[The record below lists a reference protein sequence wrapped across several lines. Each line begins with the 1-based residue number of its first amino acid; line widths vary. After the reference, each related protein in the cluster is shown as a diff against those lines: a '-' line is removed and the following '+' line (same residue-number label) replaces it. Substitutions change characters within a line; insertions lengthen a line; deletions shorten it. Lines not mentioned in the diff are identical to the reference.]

1 MVKYQKYLGK
11 PCPSFSALFHAFLS
25 HTQLL
30 YFFFRLPWNSN
41 VYIFSQN
48 QNRMKIEALVVLLLL
63 IPSSLALENL
73 YEYDSL
79 NIDLEIRGGFEL
91 IPTGGNARVEDVTA
105 ELYLIPEESFRQ
117 KIMNIDSSGESQ
129 NNKLAFTW
137 DHPAI
142 GTHLFGYDARVKT
155 NNQRMEVRRKIPFPI
170 NPSELA
176 GFEEYLQPTATI
188 DSTNPAV
195 VAQAAELVE
204 GEDDLFK
211 VAFNLANWVDTKV
224 KYDLTT
230 LTAETSQKASWVLEN
245 KEGVCDEMTSLF
257 VAMARAIGIP
267 ARFVSGISYT
277 TSDLFSE
284 PWQPH
289 GWAEVYFPSVGWVSF
304 DITFGEYGYIDVTHI
319 KLRDGFDPQDA
330 ATRYEWLAHNVE
342 LKTSKLEVNSAVS
355 GTGHIV
361 PEELELE
368 QEILAPEI
376 DLDSY
381 NLVKG
386 VLKNKAD
393 YYAATTLRLAVPPE
407 VEIVGKNKRTI
418 LLAPDEVKETI
429 WIIKVSGGLDENYI
443 YTFPSLIWSEK
454 NTSVGDSFIAQEG
467 KPAYSKEEIE
477 QLNVAVEDKI
487 YSRKVSFTCD
497 YPEELRQGEKAEV
510 SCTIKNTGNTN
521 LHQVQFCLES
531 VCEQVDLPINQQH
544 TSTITVEGKTIGG
557 NKIVVTAEN
566 DLVQKTRSLPYTV
579 LDEPQVGLSLEY
591 PEAVKYGEEF
601 VLKMNMG
608 KASFNSPQNVNLK
621 VHSFAGENS
630 WEIEELLQNQAI
642 GLEINSRGM
651 GWKNKFEIMVSWQDQ
666 EGKVYSEK
674 QEIMI
679 KVHPA
684 SFADRMK
691 MGINAVV
698 NWFS

>member
-1 MVKYQKYLGK
+1 
-11 PCPSFSALFHAFLS
+11 
-25 HTQLL
+25 
-30 YFFFRLPWNSN
+30 
-41 VYIFSQN
+41 
-48 QNRMKIEALVVLLLL
+48 MKKFPLIVFLLLL
-63 IPSSLALENL
+63 PFTLAEENL
-73 YEYDSL
+73 YNYDSL
-79 NIDLEIRGGFEL
+79 TIDLEIEGAFEL
-91 IPTGGNARVEDVTA
+91 IPTGSNARVEEVTTV
-105 ELYLIPEESFRQ
+105 LYLYPEENSRQ
-117 KIMNIDSSGESQ
+117 QQLDFDSTGKVRGRQVFFEW
-129 NNKLAFTW
+129 NN
-137 DHPAI
+137 PAI
-142 GTHLFGYDARVKT
+142 GTHPFGYAARIKT
-155 NNQRMEVRRKIPFPI
+155 NNQRVEVHRKIPFPLS
-170 NPSELA
+170 PSQTD

-188 DSTNPAV
+188 DSTNPAI
-195 VAQAAELVE
+195 VAKATELVE
-204 GEDDLFK
+204 GEEDLFK
-211 VAFNLANWVDTKV
+211 AVFKLANWVDSNV

-230 LTAETSQKASWVLEN
+230 LTAETSQKASWVLDN

-257 VAMARAIGIP
+257 VAMARAVGIP
-267 ARFVSGISYT
+267 ARFVSGVSYT

-289 GWAEVYFPSVGWVSF
+289 GWAEVYFPEVGWVSF

-342 LKTSKLEVNSAVS
+342 LKTSKLEVNSEVL
-355 GTGHIV
+355 GTERIV

-376 DLDSY
+376 DLGSY

-386 VLKNKAD
+386 ILKNKAD

-429 WIIKVSGGLDENYI
+429 WIIKVSEGLDGNYI

-477 QLNVAVEDKI
+477 QLDVAVEDKI

-497 YPEELRQGEKAEV
+497 FLEELPLGEKAEV

-521 LHQVQFCLES
+521 LKRVQFCLES
-531 VCEQVDLPINQQH
+531 VCEQIDLPINQQH
-544 TSTITVEGKTIGG
+544 TSTITVEGKTVGG

-566 DLVQKTRSLPYTV
+566 NLVQKTMSLPYTV
-579 LDEPQVGLSLEY
+579 LDEPQVGLSVEY
-591 PEAVKYGEEF
+591 PESVRYGEDF
-601 VLKMNMG
+601 TLAMNLG
-608 KASFNSPQNVNLK
+608 KSSFASPREVNLV
-621 VHSFAGENS
+621 VHSFAGENE

-642 GLEINSRGM
+642 GLEINSGGM
-651 GWKNKFEIMVSWQDQ
+651 SRKNRFEIKVTWQDG
-666 EGKVYSEK
+666 EGKIYTEE
-674 QEIMI
+674 QEIEIQVNPTSFGDRI
-679 KVHPA
+679 K
-684 SFADRMK
+684 MW
-691 MGINAVV
+691 MNTMV